1 MLHSRLRQKAWKR
14 WINDRIL
21 QDYND
26 QQEDSGFEDFC
37 LDLIEDIAR
46 AEFYT
51 ERDRED
57 FDDYVADWF
66 DFSLISAEEL
76 INEYER
82 EEQ

>member
-1 MLHSRLRQKAWKR
+1 MLHSRLRQKAWKK

-46 AEFYT
+46 TEFYA

-66 DFSLISAEEL
+66 DFSLITSDEL
-76 INEYER
+76 IKEYER

>member
-1 MLHSRLRQKAWKR
+1 MLHSRLRQTAWKR

-46 AEFYT
+46 AEFYA

-66 DFSLISAEEL
+66 DFRLINADEL
-76 INEYER
+76 IKEYER